1 MMREM
6 EKENVLIGRPFP
18 PFYEWARIST
28 GTMED
33 MKLFDKGLRKV
44 MRS

>member
-1 MMREM
+1 MMAAM

-18 PFYEWARIST
+18 PFNDWARIST

-33 MKLFDKGLRKV
+33 VMLFDKALKKV
-44 MRS
+44 LS